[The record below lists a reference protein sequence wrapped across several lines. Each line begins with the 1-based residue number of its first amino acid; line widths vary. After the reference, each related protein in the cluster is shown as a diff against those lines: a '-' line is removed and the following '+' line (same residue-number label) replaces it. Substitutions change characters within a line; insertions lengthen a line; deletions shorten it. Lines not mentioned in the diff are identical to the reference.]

1 MKTQKTVMSKIAQI
15 SKEELSK
22 EVSSKRVSLGTYN
35 VNLNVQQDIAKKF
48 DELEDELSEL
58 ARSLREIDD
67 KGAELRDARDNFDKV
82 VREAKESQKAAQGEI
97 NETKKLKQRVESAA
111 KELGVDAKAV
121 KGYDLIDDYISDLQE
136 EIKKVDS
143 FIKQVK

>member
-67 KGAELRDARDNFDKV
+67 KGAQLRDARDNFDKV

>member
-58 ARSLREIDD
+58 ARSLKEIDD
-67 KGAELRDARDNFDKV
+67 KGAQLRDARDNFDKV

>member
-35 VNLNVQQDIAKKF
+35 VSLNVQQDIAKKF